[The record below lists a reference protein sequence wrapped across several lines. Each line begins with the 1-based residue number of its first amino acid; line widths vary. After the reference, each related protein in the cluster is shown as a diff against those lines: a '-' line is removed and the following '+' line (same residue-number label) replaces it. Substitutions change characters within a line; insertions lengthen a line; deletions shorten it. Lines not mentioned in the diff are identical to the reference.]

1 MRMPLWV
8 KPHAVLVSEVGFP
21 GNCSLT
27 WRRESTPLE
36 GKEAEQRRERGRAE
50 WGAQEDAV
58 ERVRRLWNGD
68 GPSEAFE
75 LSRGSWALI
84 PLHPSGIG
92 CSLLPWGPGVPLAK
106 VALFSTGDSQGGLR
120 AEGKAG
126 GITPLFL
133 TGGWRRAPYLPRQ
146 HCAECF
152 AQINS
157 LTPPDHPLRGRDYY
171 YPYFTDKDAETL
183 GSLHVK
189 GGTKI

>member
-1 MRMPLWV
+1 MG
-8 KPHAVLVSEVGFP
+8 SP
-21 GNCSLT
+21 GRCS
-27 WRRESTPLE
+27 RARE
-36 GKEAEQRRERGRAE
+36 EALE
-50 WGAQEDAV
+50 WGWPFRGI
-58 ERVRRLWNGD
+58 RV
-68 GPSEAFE
+68 E

-106 VALFSTGDSQGGLR
+106 VALFSTDSQGGLR

-133 TGGWRRAPYLPRQ
+133 TGGWRRAPYPPRQ
-146 HCAECF
+146 HSAECF